1 MFHFGHVFLN
11 LTPDYPPDK
20 PGRDAMKKLFVFS
33 VVIGLFSTSSAHQPE
48 GEIFFVVQFPDAVVP
63 TIDGESS
70 DWDIVPGNYAIG
82 IDKLYDPSQFQEAER
97 GGADVSDMNITHRVG
112 WNDNLNKL
120 YFVTTVFDNVHNTD
134 RADPGPFYKDD
145 ALEVEVNMDHSARED
160 QNTEVANR
168 IAYKFA
174 VPPIEGAY
182 AFSRPIA
189 GVTEWLFPGSEW
201 LDFGW
206 SFTGE
211 EFGESTYTY
220 ELSLTPF
227 ESFPLDTETALDG
240 AIVWDM
246 EEGDL
251 IHLALGVG
259 DIDEGDDYW
268 GFWSTS
274 PTAWNTDFVLE
285 EMDPALETGVE
296 SDTWARIKAQFE

>member
-1 MFHFGHVFLN
+1 
-11 LTPDYPPDK
+11 
-20 PGRDAMKKLFVFS
+20 MKKLVVFS
-33 VVIGLFSTSSAHQPE
+33 VVIGLVSIGSAHQPE
-48 GEIFFVVQFPDAVVP
+48 GEIFFVVQFPDAWVP

-70 DWDIVPGNYAIG
+70 DWDIVPENYAIG

-112 WNDNLNKL
+112 WNDNFNKL
-120 YFVTTVFDNVHNTD
+120 YFATTVFDNVHNTD

-211 EFGESTYTY
+211 QFGESTYTY

-285 EMDPALETGVE
+285 EIDPALERNIETAVE
-296 SDTWARIKAQFE
+296 SGTWARIKAQFK